1 MADPELD
8 YNPQNGKCRV
18 RLVNGDPVPTD
29 SPEYEMRTVW
39 CEAPGWPMDESQ
51 RRGPLSEEF
60 PETTRGTPG
69 RLAASLE
76 DRCAPLISDRVLD
89 SVVCERVEQIR
100 EGAIAF
106 VARYTRAGK
115 PAEPATLEIGT

>member
-8 YNPQNGKCRV
+8 YLPKTGKCRI
-18 RLVNGDPVPTD
+18 RLVNGDPVMTD

-60 PETTRGTPG
+60 PETTSGTPT
-69 RLAASLE
+69 RMAASLE
-76 DRCAPLISDRVLD
+76 DRCAPLISDRVID
-89 SVVCERVEQIR
+89 TVVCERVEQIR
-100 EGAIAF
+100 EGAVGFI
-106 VARYTRAGK
+106 VRYTRAGK
-115 PAEPATLEIGT
+115 PAERANLELGT